1 MHKYIFLFINCL
13 NKFLY
18 LVIFIIIIIY
28 DNFNYYSH
36 LFLLYL
42 LQLVFP
48 IKISSSYETI
58 IWKNNI

>member
-28 DNFNYYSH
+28 DNFNYYNH